1 MTAKEY
7 AQIIKNHFEII
18 LAYWADENNRK
29 IQLKISDK
37 IIETL
42 ADEVERINQGARP
55 IDLCILPE
63 IQIILGNKIKSA
75 PFIEINHLNL
85 FTMIKS
91 KNLIFA
97 KNDFVNRF

>member
-18 LAYWADENNRK
+18 LAYWADENNGK

-55 IDLCILPE
+55 IDLWILPE
-63 IQIILGNKIKSA
+63 IQIVLGNKIKSA
-75 PFIEINHLNL
+75 PNYNFYRDKSFELIYNDK
-85 FTMIKS
+85 IK
-91 KNLIFA
+91 KFDIRE
-97 KNDFVNRF
+97 K